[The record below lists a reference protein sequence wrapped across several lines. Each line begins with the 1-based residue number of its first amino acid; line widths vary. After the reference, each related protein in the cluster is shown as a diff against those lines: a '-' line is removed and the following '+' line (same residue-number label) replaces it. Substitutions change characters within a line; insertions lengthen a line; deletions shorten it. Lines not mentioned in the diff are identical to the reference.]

1 MALNERTILEGL
13 LDVRYVLL
21 VPTNSCRCRDLRGRE
36 MLHAAMCGGIRSV
49 SQSSPTGR
57 CHPLAQL
64 YWFLNNPISFLFS
77 ASFLFTA
84 PTSSLSFPAPRLDHG
99 TQTVFCNRG
108 KAKSGGRPSHLFRST
123 ATFPLSFDLYLLP
136 FAWPWAVSE
145 EVGRRRR
152 YG

>member
-108 KAKSGGRPSHLFRST
+108 KAKSSVPFDSYFPSEL
-123 ATFPLSFDLYLLP
+123 
-136 FAWPWAVSE
+136 
-145 EVGRRRR
+145 
-152 YG
+152 